1 MVNLSLHCIGNSGV
15 TMDIAIIGAGNI
27 GGSLG
32 KIWAAKGH
40 AIVYGARNP
49 KSPKVLSALKEIG
62 SSARV
67 MFINDAVQQSQVVVL
82 ATPWEAV
89 PEVVFQIADMQ
100 NKILVDCTNPIR
112 PNPEWPLSQGTSC
125 AEEIAKRLP
134 GFRVVKALNTLGAAN
149 LSETQFDAIQAD
161 GFYCGDD
168 NRSKK
173 IVAQLIEEIGLRPV
187 DVGPLRSAELL
198 ESMAK
203 LWISLAYQQGIG
215 PNIAFKLL
223 QR

>member
-1 MVNLSLHCIGNSGV
+1 
-15 TMDIAIIGAGNI
+15 MDISIIGAGNI

-32 KIWAAKGH
+32 KIWASKGH
-40 AIVYGARNP
+40 TIVFGARNP
-49 KSPKVLSALKEIG
+49 RSPKVLNALKEIG
-62 SSARV
+62 STARV
-67 MFINDAVQQSQVVVL
+67 MFIKDAALQSEIVVL

-100 NKILVDCTNPIR
+100 NKILIDCTNPVR
-112 PNPEWPLSQGTSC
+112 PNPEWPLSQGMSA

-134 GFRVVKALNTLGAAN
+134 GFQVVKALNTLGAAN
-149 LSETQFDAIQAD
+149 LNETQFNSIQAD
-161 GFYCGDD
+161 GFYCGNDD
-168 NRSKK
+168 RSKK

-187 DVGPLRSAELL
+187 DVGNLRSAELL